1 MSDSAQQTP
10 SSFWTDLAQP
20 YRGRFL
26 WPLAASMPI
35 LFGFIGYTW
44 HTQTPLEDL
53 HWVPEN
59 IGAVILLANIVYG
72 TVLFCR
78 GTLFTFQTMG
88 IHLGIIKGAL
98 KAVRGEKRHTTSKLS
113 GADIRQ
119 MLTPIGLI
127 FSHVFVANLIFL
139 PSALLING
147 PYISV

>member
-1 MSDSAQQTP
+1 M
-10 SSFWTDLAQP
+10 
-20 YRGRFL
+20 
-26 WPLAASMPI
+26 
-35 LFGFIGYTW
+35 GFIVYTW

-59 IGAVILLANIVYG
+59 IGAIILLANIAYG
-72 TVLFCR
+72 TFLFCR
-78 GTLFTFQTMG
+78 GALFTLETMG
-88 IHLGIIKGAL
+88 IHLGIIKQGL
-98 KAVRGEKRHTTSKLS
+98 KGVREEKPHKKSKLT

-119 MLTPIGLI
+119 MLAPIGLI